1 MSACLSTSLQ
11 AGLGALPPDADGALI
26 CLGDMPAM
34 ESADLKS
41 LLGAFASGG
50 GAGICVPV
58 RHGRQGNPVLWGAR
72 FFGDIMAISG
82 DIGAKPLLARHAA
95 QVTEVEMASDG
106 IFADVDRAADLAR
119 IELTFRAR
127 NV

>member
-1 MSACLSTSLQ
+1 
-11 AGLGALPPDADGALI
+11 
-26 CLGDMPAM
+26 
-34 ESADLKS
+34 
-41 LLGAFASGG
+41 
-50 GAGICVPV
+50 
-58 RHGRQGNPVLWGAR
+58 
-72 FFGDIMAISG
+72 MAISG

-106 IFADVDRAADLAR
+106 IFADVDRATDLAR